1 MYNNGYLQGT
11 FLSGL
16 IISFV
21 SYGYV
26 MMNASI
32 LGAILFAFGLMSII
46 FYELHLFTGDA
57 GFVMDEIDN
66 ENLFITLLG
75 NFLGCLIGSLLLSAT
90 LNGDAAEFIDK
101 ALSLRE
107 INTWS
112 DIWKVFVKAI
122 GCGLILT
129 ISVKFAREAR
139 KERDMVKILPL
150 LFGIPLFLM
159 SGFFHCIVDIF
170 YLTCGAIWTDR
181 FYYGV
186 EDAMP
191 SIIGWVIVVIGNL
204 IGCNLPRI
212 IMRNKKF

>member
-57 GFVMDEIDN
+57 GFVMDETDN
-66 ENLFITLLG
+66 ENLYITLLG
-75 NFLGCLIGSLLLSAT
+75 NLLGCVAGSLLLSAT
-90 LNGDAAEFIDK
+90 LNSDAVKFIDE

-107 INTWS
+107 INSWS
-112 DIWKVFVKAI
+112 SIWLVLVKAI

-129 ISVKFAREAR
+129 ISVKFAREAK

-159 SGFFHCIVDIF
+159 SGFFHCIVDVF
-170 YLTCGAIWTDR
+170 YITCSLIMSDR
-181 FYYGV
+181 FEYGL
-186 EDAMP
+186 EDLMP
-191 SIIGWVIVVIGNL
+191 SIIGWVIVVAGNL
-204 IGCNLPRI
+204 LGCNLPRL
-212 IMRNKKF
+212 IMRDKKF